1 MQTTAYLIRAFIE
14 LTSSVKYGH
23 YHLKCRLMEFL
34 MLINGDT
41 TTIVFYRDGTVF
53 VERNLNI
60 CAVTCHCFVDRVI
73 HCLVNKMV
81 KSLLTNVANV
91 HGWTL
96 SNSFKTFKDLDI
108 RGGIICLGVLIFCHL
123 FLECDLIAK
132 ILKN

>member
-1 MQTTAYLIRAFIE
+1 
-14 LTSSVKYGH
+14 
-23 YHLKCRLMEFL
+23 
-34 MLINGDT
+34 
-41 TTIVFYRDGTVF
+41 
-53 VERNLNI
+53 
-60 CAVTCHCFVDRVI
+60 
-73 HCLVNKMV
+73 MV

-96 SNSFKTFKDLDI
+96 SNSFKAFKDLDI